1 MINYIREGLK
11 KLDKLGLLAK
21 AGWGGGVRGG
31 LKGPTCYMVYSVGV
45 KCAKHIPKPYNRAQV
60 LWGGRGERR
69 FSLKP
74 KSVLFFFKPSLTKIN
89 KENSTNL
96 NNATDGSTKSMN
108 IL

>member
-1 MINYIREGLK
+1 M
-11 KLDKLGLLAK
+11 
-21 AGWGGGVRGG
+21 G

-45 KCAKHIPKPYNRAQV
+45 KCAKNIPKPYNRAQV

-74 KSVLFFFKPSLTKIN
+74 KSVLFFLKPSLSKIN